1 MFSGLFWYNIR
12 RRKYSHKR
20 RKGAQQTQEKRGGE
34 TMTEAAK
41 EAAREARRQ
50 YKRQWAKNNPEKVK
64 AQQERYW
71 AKRAAAQAEQGQ
83 EPEETEGAQ
92 CKMEL

>member
-1 MFSGLFWYNIR
+1 
-12 RRKYSHKR
+12 
-20 RKGAQQTQEKRGGE
+20 
-34 TMTEAAK
+34 MTEAEKAAAK
-41 EAAREARRQ
+41 EARRQ

-71 AKRAAAQAEQGQ
+71 AKRAAAQAEQ

-92 CKMEL
+92 CKMQI